1 MHKAPT
7 HLLCE
12 TKNHPGQNLNN
23 AIAVLALSFKDVL
36 YWIKEI
42 TFFPTSVCFHQN
54 RLLNFCLYFFSASR
68 EMIVYVLPL
77 SINIVNYQQVA
88 LTKCHRLGEKF
99 IFHSFGGWKPEIRGA
114 TVARFLWGLF
124 CWLVTLLSH
133 MAKREKSSLLCL
145 IKALISFMRAPPL

>member
-77 SINIVNYQQVA
+77 SINIVNYQQFA
-88 LTKCHRLGEKF
+88 LTKCHRLGEKY
-99 IFHSFGGWKPEIRGA
+99 IFHSFGGWKVKRSKCWQSWCLVKAP
-114 TVARFLWGLF
+114 FLVHKQLEQNLEYTWFIWDFWDYTG
-124 CWLVTLLSH
+124 
-133 MAKREKSSLLCL
+133 
-145 IKALISFMRAPPL
+145 